1 MLELSP
7 RAYTAIVLVLVF
19 FLIGTGTT
27 YIGLLTYMSVNGI
40 EATGTAF
47 QKLELFV
54 GCNVGLLIGTI
65 FKPTK

>member
-1 MLELSP
+1 MVGISP
-7 RAYTAIVLVLVF
+7 KVYTAIVLILVL
-19 FLIGTGTT
+19 FLISTGTA
-27 YIGLLTYMSVNGI
+27 YVGILSWMAMNGI

-54 GCNVGLLIGTI
+54 VANVGLLIGTI

>member
-7 RAYTAIVLVLVF
+7 RAYTVIVVVLVL

-27 YIGLLTYMSVNGI
+27 YIALLSWMAVHGI

-54 GCNVGLLIGTI
+54 VANVGLLIGTI